1 MVYKWD
7 LHIPKLSPELS
18 RRAYLYLP
26 AGYDEQPDRRFPV
39 MYMFDG
45 HNVFLTRTRPTAN
58 HGAWRAIWMKRR
70 RRSSSQRWSA
80 IPSAT
85 TVWKNIAPLPAKT
98 QSWASSA
105 GAGRATMNWFVHE
118 FKPMIDANIRTLSD
132 RSNTFICG
140 SSMGGLMSLYA
151 ATAFNATFGKAACLS
166 PSLWLG
172 AGKMRRIINQADIAP
187 DTLIYMDYG
196 GEEMANHAANLS
208 ALTSCSTALLKKGV
222 DLTFR
227 IAPGGTP
234 LRSLMGTADSGLY
247 EVSGLLRGRHA
258 WYSAPNPAKNPRFP
272 DFPFEPE
279 DIGLYCRPS
288 LNGKKAFTRCEAA
301 HAHFLLY

>member
-45 HNVFLTRTRPTAN
+45 HNVFFDED
-58 HGAWRAIWMKRR
+58 
-70 RRSSSQRWSA
+70 
-80 IPSAT
+80 AT
-85 TVWKNIAPLPAKT
+85 YGKSWGMARYLDETQTPLIVAAVECNSIGNNRLEEYCPFTCEDPKL
-98 QSWASSA
+98 
-105 GAGRATMNWFVHE
+105 GVIRGRGRATMNWFVHE

-166 PSLWLG
+166 QAFGWARAKCAASSI
-172 AGKMRRIINQADIAP
+172 RRTSPPTRSSTWTTAEKKWRT
-187 DTLIYMDYG
+187 TLQI
-196 GEEMANHAANLS
+196 
-208 ALTSCSTALLKKGV
+208 
-222 DLTFR
+222 F
-227 IAPGGTP
+227 
-234 LRSLMGTADSGLY
+234 
-247 EVSGLLRGRHA
+247 
-258 WYSAPNPAKNPRFP
+258 PR
-272 DFPFEPE
+272 
-279 DIGLYCRPS
+279 
-288 LNGKKAFTRCEAA
+288 
-301 HAHFLLY
+301 

>member
-45 HNVFLTRTRPTAN
+45 HNVFFDED
-58 HGAWRAIWMKRR
+58 
-70 RRSSSQRWSA
+70 
-80 IPSAT
+80 AT
-85 TVWKNIAPLPAKT
+85 YGKSWGMARYLDETQTPLIVAAVECNSIGNNRLEEYCPFT
-98 QSWASSA
+98 CEDPNL
-105 GAGRATMNWFVHE
+105 GVIRGRGRATMNWFAHA

-151 ATAFNATFGKAACLS
+151 VTAFNATFGKAACLS

-227 IAPGGTP
+227 IAPGGT
-234 LRSLMGTADSGLY
+234 
-247 EVSGLLRGRHA
+247 H
-258 WYSAPNPAKNPRFP
+258 
-272 DFPFEPE
+272 
-279 DIGLYCRPS
+279 
-288 LNGKKAFTRCEAA
+288 CEASWERQIPV
-301 HAHFLLY
+301 FMKCLGF

>member
-45 HNVFLTRTRPTAN
+45 HNVFFDED
-58 HGAWRAIWMKRR
+58 
-70 RRSSSQRWSA
+70 
-80 IPSAT
+80 AT
-85 TVWKNIAPLPAKT
+85 YGKSWGMARYLDETQTPLIVAAVECNSIGNNRLEEYCPFTCKDPKL
-98 QSWASSA
+98 
-105 GAGRATMNWFVHE
+105 GVIRGRGRATMNWFAHA

-132 RSNTFICG
+132 RSNTSICG

-227 IAPGGTP
+227 IAPGGT
-234 LRSLMGTADSGLY
+234 
-247 EVSGLLRGRHA
+247 H
-258 WYSAPNPAKNPRFP
+258 
-272 DFPFEPE
+272 
-279 DIGLYCRPS
+279 
-288 LNGKKAFTRCEAA
+288 CEASWERQIPV
-301 HAHFLLY
+301 FMKCLGF